1 MNDKLIKAL
10 LDERKGLEA
19 RGLKDR
25 IKAVDEQLKA
35 LGYVTKET
43 ASIQPEVETATAP
56 KPRRRKAD

>member
-35 LGYVTKET
+35 LGYSVKET
-43 ASIQPEVETATAP
+43 ASVEPQVETATAP
-56 KPRRRKAD
+56 KPRRRKVD